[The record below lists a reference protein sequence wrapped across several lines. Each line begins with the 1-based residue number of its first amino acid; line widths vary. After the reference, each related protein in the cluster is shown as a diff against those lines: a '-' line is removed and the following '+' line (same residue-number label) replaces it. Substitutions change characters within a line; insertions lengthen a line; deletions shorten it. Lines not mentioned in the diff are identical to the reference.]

1 VVDNNIPPLAPIT
14 ATQGTAAH
22 DAVAGG
28 ATSRPHP
35 ASGDLPFAVGQHLF
49 ARVVQVMDERTAVLE
64 LAGQRV
70 LASTP
75 EPVSTGQLLNVA
87 VRGVGPVVDLALVES
102 AAAVSD
108 EHYALAA
115 VLEARHATAPAAPP
129 SLEQVRALLEAVA
142 RLPIPTMHQSARAE
156 LLERA
161 AAALLPPSLQADG
174 DTLLQ
179 GLRRAIAGS
188 GAFFEGRLAAMVT
201 HGATTPDARVLQDD
215 VKAVLAELAALT
227 TSAAPLEETRARL
240 VADVLA
246 RQVDV
251 AYHKLRDGEL
261 RLDVPVLV
269 YGALADVQ
277 LRVRDE
283 RGASQDDDAAAGR
296 QVDLELE
303 LPDIGRVRTSMAW
316 TPGHL
321 ATRFAVAGAEPA
333 QTLRAGLET
342 LSTRLQSLGFRHVS
356 LRVDVDPAALAARP
370 DDPEPP
376 LPGGSIL
383 HVRA

>member
-1 VVDNNIPPLAPIT
+1 
-14 ATQGTAAH
+14 
-22 DAVAGG
+22 
-28 ATSRPHP
+28 
-35 ASGDLPFAVGQHLF
+35 
-49 ARVVQVMDERTAVLE
+49 
-64 LAGQRV
+64 
-70 LASTP
+70 
-75 EPVSTGQLLNVA
+75 VA
-87 VRGVGPVVDLALVES
+87 VRGVGPVVDLELVES

-108 EHYALAA
+108 ERYALAA
-115 VLEARHATAPAAPP
+115 VLEARHATPPAAPP
-129 SLEQVRALLEAVA
+129 SLEQVRTLLEGLA
-142 RLPIPTMHQSARAE
+142 RLPIPAKHENARAE

-161 AAALLPPSLQADG
+161 ASALLPPPLQADG
-174 DTLLQ
+174 DKLLE

-188 GAFFEGRLAAMVT
+188 GAFFEGRLAALVT
-201 HGATTPDARVLQDD
+201 RGSTAPDVRVLQDD

-227 TSAAPLEETRARL
+227 SSAAPLEDTRAGL

-269 YGALADVQ
+269 NGAPADVH

-283 RGASQDDDAAAGR
+283 RGASQDDAAARR
-296 QVDLELE
+296 QVELELE
-303 LPDIGRVRTSMAW
+303 LPDIGHVRTSITW

-321 ATRFAVAGAEPA
+321 ATRFVVAGAEPA
-333 QTLRAGLET
+333 QTLRADLEI
-342 LSTRLQSLGFRHVS
+342 LSTRLQALGFRHVS